1 MQNTNINQ
9 IPVLQIDLNSIKEA
23 MDAREQHTPTTLSC
37 TFTAAAAIVIITVAG
52 HGLLKIIIIFRSNF
66 DIVLITNLIE

>member
-52 HGLLKIIIIFRSNF
+52 HGLLKIIIIILLF
-66 DIVLITNLIE
+66 LILISSLLPI